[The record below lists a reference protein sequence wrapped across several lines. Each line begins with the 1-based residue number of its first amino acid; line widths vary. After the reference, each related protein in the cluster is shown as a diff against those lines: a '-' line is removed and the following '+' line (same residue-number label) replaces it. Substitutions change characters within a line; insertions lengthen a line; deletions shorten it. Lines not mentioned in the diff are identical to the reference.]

1 MEETNILSQFRDN
14 WKKEL
19 QSKPD
24 SKVEGEKQGVQL
36 GEKST
41 EGKSYFDSNR
51 NTQIETAVSKASYTC
66 TTYDFKTHT
75 SVCDPDFS
83 VPCSAI
89 SSHNEVSTGKSDK
102 RKCKINPLGSKK
114 TKVSKL
120 DDIFCEKAKGV
131 IPKERLLDQ
140 LIQDIVSSYGQLSKN
155 NLLKIAIIFLSI
167 SLNMCFGCSKEPS
180 HQEKKCSV
188 THSYL
193 GACKFSIQGLVS
205 SF

>member
-1 MEETNILSQFRDN
+1 MEETNILNQFRDN

-36 GEKST
+36 ANKPGEKST
-41 EGKSYFDSNR
+41 EGKSDSNR

-66 TTYDFKTHT
+66 LTYDFKTHT

-83 VPCSAI
+83 VPGSAI

-120 DDIFCEKAKGV
+120 DDIFSEKAKGV

-140 LIQDIVSSYGQLSKN
+140 LIQDIVSS
-155 NLLKIAIIFLSI
+155 
-167 SLNMCFGCSKEPS
+167 
-180 HQEKKCSV
+180 
-188 THSYL
+188 
-193 GACKFSIQGLVS
+193 
-205 SF
+205 

>member
-1 MEETNILSQFRDN
+1 MEETNILNQFRDN

-24 SKVEGEKQGVQL
+24 SKDEGEKQGVQL

-41 EGKSYFDSNR
+41 EGKSDSNR

-66 TTYDFKTHT
+66 LTYDFKTHT
-75 SVCDPDFS
+75 SVCDTDFS
-83 VPCSAI
+83 VPGSAI
-89 SSHNEVSTGKSDK
+89 SSHNVVSTGKSDK

-120 DDIFCEKAKGV
+120 DDIFSEKAKGV

-140 LIQDIVSSYGQLSKN
+140 LIQDIVSSPFKG
-155 NLLKIAIIFLSI
+155 
-167 SLNMCFGCSKEPS
+167 
-180 HQEKKCSV
+180 
-188 THSYL
+188 
-193 GACKFSIQGLVS
+193 
-205 SF
+205 

>member
-1 MEETNILSQFRDN
+1 MEETNILNQFRDN

-41 EGKSYFDSNR
+41 EGKSDSNR

-66 TTYDFKTHT
+66 LTYDFETHT
-75 SVCDPDFS
+75 SVGDPDFS
-83 VPCSAI
+83 VPGSAI
-89 SSHNEVSTGKSDK
+89 SSQNEVSTGKSDK

-120 DDIFCEKAKGV
+120 DDIFSEKAKGV

-140 LIQDIVSSYGQLSKN
+140 LIQDIVSS
-155 NLLKIAIIFLSI
+155 
-167 SLNMCFGCSKEPS
+167 
-180 HQEKKCSV
+180 
-188 THSYL
+188 
-193 GACKFSIQGLVS
+193 
-205 SF
+205 